1 MSLVSKVILGVKST
15 YRTVRE
21 MSRREL
27 PSEVR
32 TFIDMN
38 KKRATTGMQG
48 TEIHKPVP
56 YSSLKTNA
64 GKFYKA
70 VLTNKLSLM
79 KDLNIDEK
87 TYDMLSSI
95 ALSISREE
103 SSYGRSG
110 KFFIFNNLEKSNIFT
125 KILSFIRN
133 YKKGD
138 GTLSI
143 GMTQLKI
150 DKVSDTEKE
159 LLTKYG
165 ITFGKNRS
173 NITNP
178 ENSALATIIH
188 LNELLKG
195 YPEYLKSART
205 LKPDMADIRVISA
218 IERAK
223 AIIRDDT
230 KRPLA
235 IGALRA
241 HQGTLAEKM
250 ALKKAGLT
258 LEDLDA
264 LRTYA
269 STIELSERAYLAA
282 SWNGRM
288 IIPQGPRGDLAYI
301 NLIHADCEKGYI
313 SNILRTSRVYA

>member
-1 MSLVSKVILGVKST
+1 MLLVSEILYGVKGT

-21 MSRREL
+21 MSDRKL
-27 PSEVR
+27 PLEVR
-32 TFIDMN
+32 RFIEII
-38 KKRATTGMQG
+38 KKSKMALPEK
-48 TEIHKPVP
+48 EIHVP
-56 YSSLKTNA
+56 ASITNLKTNA
-64 GKFYKA
+64 GKFFKA
-70 VLTNKLSLM
+70 LLTNKLSLM
-79 KDLNIDEK
+79 KDLNVDEK
-87 TYDMLSSI
+87 TYDMLSGV

-110 KFFIFNNLEKSNIFT
+110 KFLFFNNLEKSNIFT

-138 GTLSI
+138 GSLSM

-159 LLTKYG
+159 LLKKYG

-178 ENSALATIIH
+178 EKSAIATIIH

-195 YPEYLKSART
+195 YPEYLKAAKA
-205 LKPDMADIRVISA
+205 LKPNMSDPKVISA

-223 AIIRDDT
+223 TIISDNA

-241 HQGTLAEKM
+241 RQGTLAEKN
-250 ALKKAGLT
+250 ALEVAGLT
-258 LEDLDA
+258 LKDLDA

-269 STIELSERAYLAA
+269 STVELSERAYLAA
-282 SWNGRM
+282 SWNGKM
-288 IIPQGPRGDLAYI
+288 IIPQGPKGDLAYI
-301 NLIHADCEKGYI
+301 NLIHTACNKGYI
-313 SNILRTSRVYA
+313 SNVLQSSKVYA